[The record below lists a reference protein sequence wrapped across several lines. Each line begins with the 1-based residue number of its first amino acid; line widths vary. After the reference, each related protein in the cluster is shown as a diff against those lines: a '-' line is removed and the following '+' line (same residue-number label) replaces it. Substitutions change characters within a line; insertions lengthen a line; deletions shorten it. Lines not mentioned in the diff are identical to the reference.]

1 MKNPFRRLN
10 LKKLNRRVV
19 IVSGSVLLAVILALV
34 FVVFRGPRFSNAN
47 FSVRAPYGWS
57 QDSLE
62 GSELKKLMV
71 MRFRHKDPGAT
82 FHVTASTFSGKANF
96 ATLPA
101 QLKAEFEKAVKGFKE
116 IGSSL
121 IKVDGQSALL
131 YEYSFND
138 LNVAGQTFTTHQ
150 EMIIVQS
157 GDRVFYLIGQ
167 AQESKYEAA
176 REDIA
181 KIFDSF
187 NLK

>member
-1 MKNPFRRLN
+1 MKNPVRRLN

-62 GSELKKLMV
+62 GSELKKLMG

-82 FHVTASTFSGKANF
+82 FHVTSSTFSGQADF

-101 QLKAEFEKAVKGFKE
+101 QLKVEFEKSVKEFKE
-116 IGSSL
+116 IGSSPTT
-121 IKVDGQSALL
+121 VDGQDALL

-138 LNVAGQTFTTHQ
+138 LNVSGKTYTTHQ

-157 GDRVFYLIGQ
+157 GNRVYYLIGQ